1 MSFTWQN
8 GRQLAGISKDGL
20 TTSYAY
26 NASGI
31 RTEKTVNG
39 VTTEYYLDGSTIVAE
54 KTGTDIIWYLYDG
67 MGLAGFELNGTSYY
81 YVYNGQGDII
91 GILDSSGTQ
100 VVSYVYDSW
109 GKLVSISGS
118 QAETIGEVNPFRYR
132 GYYYDTETGLYYL
145 QSRYYDPEVGRFLN
159 IDSVMGVNG
168 DIHTYNLFAYCGNNP
183 VCRADSGGQSWW
195 SVFVAAAA
203 VFAVCVVTFVA
214 APVVAPVVGVAATS
228 VATTAFTVGTVAAV
242 VGIGALVL
250 ATAEN
255 TFGPIGD
262 WGSIDGD
269 KLMRSVIDDIKGKLG
284 KFGLGGCILAAEFMK
299 EELLKRKEG
308 SMGKSLHLHGL
319 LLLSGL
325 VEE

>member
-1 MSFTWQN
+1 MSVT
-8 GRQLAGISKDGL
+8 D
-20 TTSYAY
+20 
-26 NASGI
+26 ASGND
-31 RTEKTVNG
+31 K
-39 VTTEYYLDGSTIVAE
+39 S
-54 KTGTDIIWYLYDG
+54 
-67 MGLAGFELNGTSYY
+67 
-81 YVYNGQGDII
+81 GDASFI
-91 GILDSSGTQ
+91 GNL
-100 VVSYVYDSW
+100 
-109 GKLVSISGS
+109 
-118 QAETIGEVNPFRYR
+118 NPFRYR
-132 GYYYDTETGLYYL
+132 AYYYDTETGLYYL

-299 EELLKRKEG
+299 EELLKRGEHGEIVTLTWPIAIERAGRGVTGCYVVCISKHDQVVG
-308 SMGKSLHLHGL
+308 STGIHMGVLYDDMIYCNIHPNGMPEYEWINDFDSWGPKI
-319 LLLSGL
+319 
-325 VEE
+325 VTRTKF